1 MRRPAKR
8 ISFIL
13 NTKQDFRT
21 GKKTSRFV
29 PLKHLAKRFSLWTRS
44 TDFNPSNMRE
54 DITMRRMTIIL
65 LLTVGIL
72 LPGIAGAA
80 SEKDFEVQTTENI
93 INLCTTVPDDPLYH
107 QAVNFCSIFF
117 HPVMPIPLTES
128 WKLITLPVVSVELYQ
143 GRPVDNKKGVI
154 L

>member
-1 MRRPAKR
+1 MRP
-8 ISFIL
+8 
-13 NTKQDFRT
+13 
-21 GKKTSRFV
+21 
-29 PLKHLAKRFSLWTRS
+29 
-44 TDFNPSNMRE
+44 
-54 DITMRRMTIIL
+54 MTIFFMLIIL
-65 LLTVGIL
+65 FVVPDL
-72 LPGIAGAA
+72 AGAA

-128 WKLITLPVVSVELYQ
+128 WKLITLPVVPVELYQ